1 MAYQTNLGWAAY
13 GEAPSPLTPR
23 VCNNRS
29 LPAAGPITALTPN
42 RVTCTNQQ
50 VVLGVHDP
58 ETVVATA
65 VARAVEMIDNTI
77 GELANARQH
86 VCAGEPPAWPLL
98 GDVTADW
105 LRNRLGICIDDI
117 SKWTAGTFVNGSVA
131 EVIRRLVR
139 VRNLIASNVIR
150 YVCNDAG
157 CSAGDWAFVFI
168 DPTCQHT
175 AATIIRLCRSFWVP
189 AAGVDPRDHAEFQ
202 AQTILHEASHLYH
215 CTSDLR
221 GSSIGVAE
229 CLAQFVA
236 ATNGGPI
243 DPNFAARCTPTT
255 RCAGKGSGLGAA
267 DPNPRQIKVSTV
279 FRPQNAIRLRGRPAV
294 WRRR

>member
-1 MAYQTNLGWAAY
+1 VSCAKQDAVFGIH
-13 GEAPSPLTPR
+13 SPGA
-23 VCNNRS
+23 V
-29 LPAAGPITALTPN
+29 
-42 RVTCTNQQ
+42 VT
-50 VVLGVHDP
+50 
-58 ETVVATA
+58 TA
-65 VARAVEMIDNTI
+65 VARALEMMDNTI
-77 GELANARQH
+77 AELAHARQR

-117 SKWTAGTFVNGSVA
+117 SKWTAGTLVNGSVA

-157 CSAGDWAFVFI
+157 CSPGDWAFVFI
-168 DPTCQHT
+168 DPTCKQN
-175 AATIIRLCRSFWVP
+175 AATIIHLCRAFWV
-189 AAGVDPRDHAEFQ
+189 ARAGVSAKDQAEFQ

-215 CTSDLR
+215 CTVDAR

-243 DPNFAARCTPTT
+243 DPKFAARCVPTK
-255 RCAGKGSGLGAA
+255 RCARAGAGSGLGFAA
-267 DPNPRQIKVSTV
+267 PNSAQVKLSTV
-279 FRPQNAIRLRGRPAV
+279 FDPQNAIRPRGRPAV
-294 WRRR
+294 RGRR